1 MKSQKKRYINKNNIM
16 KKSILSFDEFI
27 LESNTFL
34 LKEDETKSAEPGKA
48 ELPKGVLYNPSSRTI
63 KKGTFTVML
72 GDDGELEISYDG
84 DKKTAKIEFNKQ
96 KVSYDNYDKKGEG
109 LARVF
114 SSNTESPSGGKPQID
129 PKATSGNLLDDF
141 LTYSGQFGDG
151 ARAEYMPT
159 LCKILRA
166 LSIGEKY
173 KTNTPDSF
181 KNFMAGIYTTFNNDV
196 FASLKS
202 DDKTA
207 KHKDLASKFKNAMT
221 AAIKEMPAKKS

>member
-1 MKSQKKRYINKNNIM
+1 M

-27 LESNTFL
+27 LESNAFL
-34 LKEDETKSAEPGKA
+34 LKEDETKPAEPGKT
-48 ELPKGVLYNPSSRTI
+48 ELPKGVLYNPSSRTM

-72 GDDGELEISYDG
+72 SDNGELEISYDR

-96 KVSYDNYDKKGEG
+96 KVSYDNDKKGEG
-109 LARVF
+109 LVRVF
-114 SSNTESPSGGKPQID
+114 SANTESLSGGKPQMD

-141 LTYSGQFGDG
+141 LSYSGQFGDE
-151 ARAEYMPT
+151 ARAEYLPT

-173 KTNTPDSF
+173 KTNTPESF
-181 KNFMAGIYTTFNNDV
+181 INFMAGIYTTFNNDV

-202 DDKTA
+202 DDKTD